1 MIQKSWHPAKE
12 CACQRGIL
20 NDQLPSLPNIHTHT
34 KIFYLHFVLLHWNKD
49 GEKHWWE
56 WIIKNRASPGVGVA
70 TGILNFPARCCQR
83 QIVLSCLLV
92 SLVLATTCLAHKWNL
107 LPPESYM
114 HMDRHKCILESC
126 PDDPLKPL
134 SAHSI
139 EPQVWI
145 WHFKRIKL
153 YGDA

>member
-1 MIQKSWHPAKE
+1 MNNKE
-12 CACQRGIL
+12 QSQPWCWCGHRHIEF
-20 NDQLPSLPNIHTHT
+20 PCSLLSTPDT
-34 KIFYLHFVLLHWNKD
+34 
-49 GEKHWWE
+49 
-56 WIIKNRASPGVGVA
+56 
-70 TGILNFPARCCQR
+70 
-83 QIVLSCLLV
+83 VLSCLLV

-114 HMDRHKCILESC
+114 HMHRHKCILESC

-145 WHFKRIKL
+145 
-153 YGDA
+153 